1 MQKYKIVIFW
11 SQVDQVFMAEVPELP
26 GCRAHGD
33 THEGTLTQAKEALQL
48 WVDAAREFSDAVPEP
63 KSRRLVFA

>member
-1 MQKYKIVIFW
+1 
-11 SQVDQVFMAEVPELP
+11 MAEVPELP
-26 GCRAHGD
+26 GCMAHRD
-33 THEGTLTQAKEALQL
+33 TQQNALTQAKKALQL